1 MFPAITYLFAAFSC
15 PILAGILLFQRLLA
29 RLGIYSIGDA
39 RFNMHI
45 YCFSSLLIMISSLHV
60 PNSRDPIYT
69 GIRSDAKMLT
79 LMMGKGDACGQ
90 THRVTNMQL

>member
-39 RFNMHI
+39 RFNMH
-45 YCFSSLLIMISSLHV
+45 SLLIMISSLHV

-69 GIRSDAKMLT
+69 GIRSDAKMVT

>member
-15 PILAGILLFQRLLA
+15 PFLAGILLFQGFLA
-29 RLGIYSIGDA
+29 RLGIYSNGDA
-39 RFNMHI
+39 RFNMH
-45 YCFSSLLIMISSLHV
+45 SLLIMISSLCV

-90 THRVTNMQL
+90 THRVKNMQL